1 MSLLKLSLAVTLATQ
16 AAACVIVDD
25 DGSYAASAITMR
37 WTFQDLETQ
46 QATACPAGFDTV
58 AVGTQAVDALGPYG
72 ATIVDLYDC
81 GDAAGTGLFDPGV
94 YDTWM
99 EVMTPDLSSAY
110 ADSLITTVDVF
121 DRDAFVD
128 NEILNDGGYFLLS
141 WDLIGETSNR
151 VLGCAD
157 AGVDQI
163 EAVSASA
170 TNAEQ
175 TTTDAFAC
183 GDHFGI
189 TGGFVTGDY
198 TVTLRLSNDGRP
210 IDGAVDLST
219 RTVND
224 RNKVTDLG
232 HVMIPIAGR

>member
-1 MSLLKLSLAVTLATQ
+1 MSLLELSCAALITTQ
-16 AAACVIVDD
+16 AACVIVDD
-25 DGSYAASAITMR
+25 DGSFAGASAITTR

-46 QATACPAGFDTV
+46 QATTCPAGFDTV
-58 AVGTQAVDALGPYG
+58 AVATQAVDALGPYG
-72 ATIVDLYDC
+72 ATLVDLYDC

-99 EVMTPDLSSAY
+99 EVTTPDLSTAY
-110 ADSLITTVDVF
+110 ADSLITSVDVF

-141 WDLIGETSNR
+141 WDLIGEVSNR

-163 EAVSASA
+163 EAISVSTASA
-170 TNAEQ
+170 DRME
-175 TTTDAFAC
+175 TDQFAC
-183 GDHFGI
+183 SDHFGI
-189 TGGFVTGDY
+189 TGGFLQGDY
-198 TVTLRLSNDGRP
+198 TVTLQLGNEGRP
-210 IDGAVDLST
+210 IDGVVDLST
-219 RTVND
+219 RTIND